1 MGITL
6 KSLRSLLVYKNYYLI
21 VAASV
26 LIRLVFLTLQSGFWY
41 FGDSFCY
48 LLPKLLTN
56 PIYTSG
62 CPSHPLAIGWV
73 WKIGSFGL
81 MTENSVVLFQSA
93 LSIISILFL
102 YDLIKT
108 YGSEDFAF
116 TVSLLWSI
124 FPLGLIFERT
134 LMTESVSTSLL
145 IILLWVVHKI
155 LLTKMSQQRIIC
167 LFSAAG
173 ILGILAVVR
182 PQLEFSAAFVFLV
195 LLVLFYK
202 KNRDFASSKLIRRLT
217 IPLLI
222 IASVICIYPVN
233 AMASYNKRVF
243 NTYSLDPSSGSF
255 VFARWLPLI
264 NCEQKPYF
272 TPVTSSAVA
281 YACGKKFPSNPGISL
296 QDAIFSSP
304 LDPLSVT
311 ATFQPPGVD
320 KLLGKTESQLIS
332 LTMTAVL
339 THPLQ
344 VTQQV
349 GISIIHQLFYAP
361 VRDTYDYTN
370 GSNLFFKP
378 LPNSMQTWFN
388 GETSRKYSSLPYFA
402 RIVNIT
408 YRWPQYMLLFTIFL
422 WVRREYLRMRTKT
435 LKRIYNP
442 MRIFDDAKKT
452 LTLVCWSFI
461 SLPIMATA
469 LTDFSN
475 FRLFLNLV
483 PAMTVLGVLLSEETK
498 TITIV

>member
-1 MGITL
+1 MRNII
-6 KSLRSLLVYKNYYLI
+6 KPVFSLISQNSVFVLTFVSILFRI
-21 VAASV
+21 VFT
-26 LIRLVFLTLQSGFWY
+26 ILQQGTWY

-62 CPSHPLAIGWV
+62 CPSHPLAIAWV

-81 MTENSVVLFQSA
+81 MTENSVILFQST
-93 LSIISILFL
+93 LSITSILLL

-108 YGSEDFAF
+108 YSSEESAF
-116 TVSLLWSI
+116 TISLLWAT

-134 LMTESVSTSLL
+134 IMTESVCTSLL

-155 LLTKMSQQRIIC
+155 SLTKKSRLRIIC
-167 LFSAAG
+167 LFSASG
-173 ILGILAVVR
+173 ILGTLAVVR
-182 PQLEFSAAFVFLV
+182 PQLEFSAAFVFLF
-195 LLVLFYK
+195 LLVLFHK
-202 KNRDFASSKLIRRLT
+202 KNRALTSSKLTRCLT
-217 IPLLI
+217 VPLLI
-222 IASVICIYPVN
+222 VASIICLYPVN
-233 AMASYNKRVF
+233 AMASYNKKVF

-272 TPVTSSAVA
+272 TSVTSSAVA

-311 ATFQPPGVD
+311 ATFQTPSVN

-349 GISIIHQLFYAP
+349 GASIIHQLFYAP

-378 LPNSMQTWFN
+378 LPKTMQTWFN
-388 GETSRKYSSLPYFA
+388 GQTDRKYSSLPYFA

-435 LKRIYNP
+435 HKRNYNP

-452 LTLVCWSFI
+452 ITLVCWSFI

-469 LTDFSN
+469 LADFSN
-475 FRLFLNLV
+475 FRLFLNLI
-483 PAMTVLGVLLSEETK
+483 PAMILLSVLLTEEAK
-498 TITIV
+498 SMSNV